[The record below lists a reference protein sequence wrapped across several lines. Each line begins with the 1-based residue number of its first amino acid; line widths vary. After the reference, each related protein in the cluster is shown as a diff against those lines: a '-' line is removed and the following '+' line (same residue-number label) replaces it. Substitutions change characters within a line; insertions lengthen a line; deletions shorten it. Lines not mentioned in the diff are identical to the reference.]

1 MNKVVQTSCY
11 LTLEPVVR
19 RGQVVGAKVSKV
31 TQTRPLT
38 PEGAP
43 TIHLKMDIPV
53 SVLEPLEAML
63 VVPESDIGVIPV
75 TVAPETEDV
84 ELVGD

>member
-1 MNKVVQTSCY
+1 
-11 LTLEPVVR
+11 
-19 RGQVVGAKVSKV
+19 
-31 TQTRPLT
+31 
-38 PEGAP
+38 
-43 TIHLKMDIPV
+43 MDIPV